1 MASLVHKSFIHK
13 FCHVE
18 SSKFHS
24 INIMFIKHAYEWTI
38 ITCLKVEKDNE
49 ISPVLLMLILI

>member
-24 INIMFIKHAYEWTI
+24 INMFIKHAYEWTR